1 MSITADLSQLVALSA
16 RIKGAGPRVGAAGSQ
31 LLRGTAYRI
40 EADGKAGAAVD
51 TGTLRSS
58 IFTTITGDASSGT
71 MTAEI
76 GPSAEHG
83 IYVERGTSKM
93 DAQPF
98 MQPAADRNIPGFV
111 QGVEQLG
118 ASAL

>member
-1 MSITADLSQLVALSA
+1 MSISVDLSQLVALSA

-40 EADGKAGAAVD
+40 EADAKSLAAVD
-51 TGTLRSS
+51 TGALRSS
-58 IFTTITGDASSGT
+58 ITTTIAGDGASGS

-76 GPSAEHG
+76 GPTVEHG
-83 IYVERGTSKM
+83 VYVELGTSRM
-93 DAQPF
+93 AAQPYL
-98 MQPAADRNIPGFV
+98 QPAADRNIPGLV